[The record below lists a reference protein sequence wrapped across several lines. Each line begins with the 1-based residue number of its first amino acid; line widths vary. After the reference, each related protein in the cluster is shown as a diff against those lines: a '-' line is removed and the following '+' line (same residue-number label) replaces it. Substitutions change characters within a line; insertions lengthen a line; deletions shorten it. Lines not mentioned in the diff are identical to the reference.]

1 MRMKAS
7 RVVVVC
13 DTMDLSG
20 LPDGPVKEGLLGIP
34 LNGEPISA
42 HLLENGALL
51 IKPYEFD
58 CLDNTESAEEDG
70 MKFSFRILPTD
81 GSLPIIDEIE
91 ADYVD
96 PDLDEEYIEAIAD
109 SVRDLIIN
117 GESKA
122 AINLILTL
130 L

>member
-7 RVVVVC
+7 RVVVIC
-13 DTMDLSG
+13 DEMDLSG
-20 LPDGPVKEGLLGIP
+20 MQDGPVKEGLLGIP
-34 LNGEPISA
+34 VNGEPISA
-42 HLLENGALL
+42 HLLENGALF

-58 CLDNTESAEEDG
+58 CLDNTDSAAEDG
-70 MKFSFRILPTD
+70 IRFSFRLLPTD
-81 GSLPIIDEIE
+81 GSAPVIDEIE
-91 ADYVD
+91 RIEEEI
-96 PDLDEEYIEAIAD
+96 DLNDEYIEAIAD